1 MQVVEAA
8 RSSSRSTS
16 PRLVAKGVV
25 AMASQVRAITTTGA
39 VRRMVE
45 EATIILTAKMINNT
59 NTTAQI
65 ETIMEAATDHT
76 LDFFNITAKRVATNV
91 NLLYHDC
98 LT

>member
-1 MQVVEAA
+1 
-8 RSSSRSTS
+8 
-16 PRLVAKGVV
+16 
-25 AMASQVRAITTTGA
+25 MAEDALPKEMEETV
-39 VRRMVE
+39 VE

-65 ETIMEAATDHT
+65 ETIMEAATDNT

-91 NLLYHDC
+91 NSLYLDC